1 MEKTRE
7 TTRKI
12 SGKRTRNMIR
22 KKTINMDHMAKKV
35 KIITKPNIPV
45 PSIMMR
51 ILNNDDSSILY
62 IHDGSR
68 QIFVTSDIKD

>member
-51 ILNNDDSSILY
+51 IINNDDSSILY

>member
-62 IHDGSR
+62 IHDGSS